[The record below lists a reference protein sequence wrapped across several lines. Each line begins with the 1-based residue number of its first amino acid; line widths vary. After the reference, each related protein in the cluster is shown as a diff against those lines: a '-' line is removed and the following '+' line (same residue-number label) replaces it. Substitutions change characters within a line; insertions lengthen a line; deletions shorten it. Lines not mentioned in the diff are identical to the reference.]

1 MRALHDTIT
10 EQNIKM
16 LRLEDTPLSESTPH
30 NTENNKENKLYQN
43 NSNYQLN
50 NDDNDENNNF
60 NHDKL
65 FSIPPP
71 PLQQKN
77 ENEQELILKIS
88 VLESF
93 KSELQIENEKL
104 NLKYKNKEQKVQ
116 DLFLETTNLKAELEN
131 KLNDLEILRNKNSE
145 VEGLGSSNKVR
156 KINNITNTC
165 IPK

>member
-1 MRALHDTIT
+1 
-10 EQNIKM
+10 M

-50 NDDNDENNNF
+50 NDDNNNNQ
-60 NHDKL
+60 DKL

-156 KINNITNTC
+156 KINDMINKKRMYEKIKNW
-165 IPK
+165 